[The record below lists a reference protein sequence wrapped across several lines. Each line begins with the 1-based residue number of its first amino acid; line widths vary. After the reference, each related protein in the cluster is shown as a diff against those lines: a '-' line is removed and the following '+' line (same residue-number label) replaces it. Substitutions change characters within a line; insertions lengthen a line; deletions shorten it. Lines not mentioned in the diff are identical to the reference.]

1 MAKLLKVNV
10 ESGDCAL
17 EDLKPELAQLGGRG
31 LSSTIIAERVDPKA
45 DPLGPNNVLVIAGG
59 ILAGTP
65 VPNGGRL
72 SVGAK
77 SPLTGGIKEANT
89 GGTFA
94 RKLANLGIRA
104 VTVEGQAVEPSVLV
118 IDAKGASIKP
128 ASDLWGDLWG
138 LGTYATVER
147 LRSAFGDK
155 IGVLCCGPAGEMLYK
170 NSSIVSTTHDFYPR
184 TASRGGLGS
193 VMGSKRLKAI
203 VIDEMGERRVEVADP
218 HTLRRATTVLTNG
231 IRSDQLMHYL
241 KGTGTAMLVTFA
253 DHLECLATKN
263 FSSGQFADNYEIS
276 GEKIVM
282 LIKDRPNAVTKHH
295 CMPECIVFCSSVF
308 TDGDGNYVT
317 SGFEFETLALLG
329 SNCMISDVEML
340 AKIDWLC
347 DDLGVDTIETGGA
360 IGVAMEAGLIPWG
373 DAKAAYDLIKE
384 IGEGTEN
391 GKLIGN
397 GCLATGKALGAKR
410 IPVVKGQGIPA
421 WEPRVLKGTGV
432 TYATSPMGAD
442 HTCGNALPSMGYDP
456 SSPEGQA
463 EKSLDLQKFFAAI
476 DTLGM
481 CLFPAVAISAKSML
495 EKKLVEAVGA
505 ILGEDLPKNY
515 LRELGAEV
523 LAVEVDFNRRAGFTR
538 KDDRLPTFMV
548 EESVPP
554 SGYCFDVSEEDIDS
568 VFK

>member
-1 MAKLLKVNV
+1 MARLLNASL
-10 ESGDCAL
+10 ESGECTL
-17 EDLKPELAQLGGRG
+17 EDLKPDLAQLGGRG

-45 DPLGPNNVLVIAGG
+45 DPLGPNNVCVFAAG

-77 SPLTGGIKEANT
+77 SPLTGTIKEANA
-89 GGTFA
+89 GGTAA

-104 VTVEGQAVEPSVLV
+104 VVVEGQAAEPCILV
-118 IDAKGASIKP
+118 INAQGAEVKP
-128 ASDLWGDLWG
+128 AGELWG
-138 LGTYATVER
+138 LGTYATTER
-147 LRSAFGDK
+147 LRATYGDK
-155 IGVLCCGPAGEMLYK
+155 IGILCCGPAGEWRYK

-193 VMGSKRLKAI
+193 VMGSKKLKAI
-203 VIDEMGERRVEVADP
+203 VIDDMGERRVEAADP
-218 HTLRRATTVLTNG
+218 QTLRRAATVLTNG

-241 KGTGTAMLVTFA
+241 KDTGTAMLVTLA
-253 DHLECLATKN
+253 DSLECLSTKN

-276 GEKIVM
+276 GEKIVW
-282 LIKDRPNAVTKHH
+282 LTKDRPNALTKHH
-295 CMPECIVFCSSVF
+295 CMPECIVFCSSVL
-308 TDGDGNYVT
+308 TDTEGNYVT

-340 AKIDWLC
+340 AKMDRLC
-347 DDLGVDTIETGGA
+347 DDLGIDTIETGGA

-373 DAKAAYDLIKE
+373 DAEAAYSLIKE
-384 IGEGTEN
+384 VGEGTEN
-391 GKLIGN
+391 GELIGN
-397 GCLATGKALGAKR
+397 GCLATGKALGVQR

-463 EKSLDLQKFFAAI
+463 EKSLDLQEFFAAI

-515 LRELGAEV
+515 LHELGAKV

-538 KDDRLPTFMV
+538 KDDRLPIFMV

-554 SGYCFDVSEEDIDS
+554 SGHSFDVTEEDLDS
-568 VFK
+568 VFP